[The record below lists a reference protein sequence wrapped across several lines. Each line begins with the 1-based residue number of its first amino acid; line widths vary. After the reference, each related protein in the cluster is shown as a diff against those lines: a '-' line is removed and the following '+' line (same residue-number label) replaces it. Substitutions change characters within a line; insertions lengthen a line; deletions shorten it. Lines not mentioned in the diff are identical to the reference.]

1 MRQTL
6 RRFISVLPLLAVLAL
21 PQTAWAQDV
30 QYWHHSWEFKQG
42 SYGVTNYSSNCTNY
56 KVLDAST
63 SLSASGDF
71 GVGDNPEW
79 DNGGYKWVVVKGDV
93 TVATLYIR
101 GEGHLILTD
110 GCKLTCTGGVWLSG
124 SSSLTIY
131 SQSSGENEGQLIVT
145 QNNKGCAGI
154 GSRKQEEANGSP
166 VSMGSLTIHG
176 GKIEATGA
184 QYGAGIGGGEDRGI
198 QSGCTYTQYGG
209 DVRAI
214 GGEKAAGLGG
224 GYAGHQGGDVT
235 IYGGKIYAR
244 SGAEGAGIGG
254 GSPSHGGGA
263 GGRVTIWGGIVEAQN
278 AGIEKYGAGIGGGY
292 ESAGGEINIHGGE
305 VNVKCYKLPEKA
317 YKFLAGAAIGNGGS
331 IINITGGK
339 IRAISIAKAAGIGY
353 DGYRSSWNSSLISS
367 SCQVNISGGT
377 IEARS
382 SDDGLG
388 IPVGSAISVGAG
400 ISAGPGG
407 RIIISGSA
415 DIQAYSGQSPSD
427 YDHSS
432 AAIGGPE
439 GSSYGYIEINGGTVY
454 AESSGVGAGIG
465 GGYKSTG
472 GTIVINGGNITA
484 KGGVDYDYRN
494 KNDESPEASAF
505 TSAGIGGGG
514 CGNGGKIFING
525 GTVYAQGGTIDKV
538 YFNGNTFSGSSAA
551 GIGGGSILP
560 RGTSA
565 DVDAGAGA
573 DVKITGGTVIA
584 IGGIDKDAAAIG
596 HSYNWAKKDISYYD
610 GTLSIYDGAKVT
622 SGASEDVALVTA
634 AANRV
639 SACHNQAYARIEPC
653 DHTAFGNYTYIDDD
667 RHTAHCLYCAY
678 SEQQAHEYTDGKCAC
693 GKEKEVKPETVSITL
708 YRAKDATSGEYDN
721 GLLLHVVKGEKY
733 TITTCNAPEGLT
745 FMGWMQDPS
754 EALADYEMR
763 DGDFRNLVDAGEE
776 LTPTTDI
783 NLYARYRYRYTDEWT
798 WSDDWSSATVTIKLG
813 DQTIVEN
820 QPAAVYPNS
829 LEPTAENPNGTF
841 SKKANYAWTKGD
853 GIVYNFSDIVSRP
866 VSLALTLSDDEDNS
880 ALLEQAVGT
889 TYQTVTLDGRTL
901 YKDGAWNTLCLPFD
915 VTIEDSPL
923 SGDGVVAQV
932 LNAEKSSLSD
942 DGHLSLTFADA
953 PETIPAG
960 TPFIIKWNN
969 TGNDLTNPQF
979 ENVTVTVPQPAS
991 AGFRGGS
998 FVGQFSPFQI
1008 TSGNLNAIVLLT
1020 GNNTLGYSKST
1031 RTLRS
1036 CRAHFEVLRQMTAG
1050 ARLMTGYSITFGPSA
1065 EADPTA
1071 VRSVTVGGGD
1081 NDGWYT
1087 LGGQRLSS
1095 RPTRQGIYVR
1105 QGRKVVI
1112 K

>member
-1 MRQTL
+1 MKQL
-6 RRFISVLPLLAVLAL
+6 SRRILLLLAL
-21 PQTAWAQDV
+21 PAMLAVGAQDALAQQEGV
-30 QYWHHSWEFKQG
+30 SYYYHKWDYDASQG
-42 SYGVTNYSSNCTNY
+42 KNRVFNFGANCTNY

-63 SLSASGDF
+63 SLSASKDF
-71 GVGDNPEW
+71 GVGDNREW
-79 DNGGYKWVVVKGDV
+79 DNGGYKWVVVKGNV
-93 TVATLYIR
+93 TINTLSVI

-124 SSSLTIY
+124 NSTLNIY

-145 QNNKGCAGI
+145 QSNKGCAGI
-154 GSRKQEEANGSP
+154 GSWKQEEANGSP

-176 GKIEATGA
+176 GHIEATGA

-214 GGEKAAGLGG
+214 GGEYAAGLGG

-263 GGRVTIWGGIVEAQN
+263 GGRVTIWGGIVEARN

-292 ESAGGEINIHGGE
+292 ESVGGEINIHGGE
-305 VNVKCYKLPEKA
+305 VNVESYKLPGA
-317 YKFLAGAAIGNGGS
+317 YGGRAGAAIGNGGS

-339 IRAISIAKAAGIGY
+339 IRAISIGKAAGIGY
-353 DGYRSSWNSSLISS
+353 DGYRSSWDTSIISS

-377 IEARS
+377 IEARNP
-382 SDDGLG
+382 G
-388 IPVGSAISVGAG
+388 AGAG

-415 DIQAYSGQSPSD
+415 DIKAYSGQKE

-439 GSSYGYIEINGGTVY
+439 NSSYGYIEINGGTVY
-454 AESSGVGAGIG
+454 AESTGVGAGIG

-484 KGGVDYDYRN
+484 KGGADTYCDGGMN
-494 KNDESPEASAF
+494 GEGNSETFATTF
-505 TSAGIGGGG
+505 TSAGIGGGVAG
-514 CGNGGKIFING
+514 DGGKIFING

-538 YFNGNTFSGSSAA
+538 EYYGKTYSGSSAA
-551 GIGGGSILP
+551 GIGGGSEETT
-560 RGTSA
+560 RGGTN
-565 DVDAGAGA
+565 DAGAGA

-596 HSYNWAKKDISYYD
+596 HSVNLAKKEISYYD

-622 SGASEDVALVTA
+622 SGASENVALVTDG
-634 AANRV
+634 ANRV
-639 SACHNQAYARIEPC
+639 SSCHKMRYAKIEAC
-653 DHTAFGNYTYIDDD
+653 DHAAFGNYTYINDNL
-667 RHTAHCLYCAY
+667 HTAHCLYCAY
-678 SEQQAHEYTDGKCAC
+678 SKEQAHEYTDGKCAC
-693 GKEKEVKPETVSITL
+693 GKKKEVKPETVSITL
-708 YRAKDATSGEYDN
+708 YRAKDATSGKYDN

-745 FMGWMQDPS
+745 FMGWMKDPS
-754 EALADYEMR
+754 EAPADYEMR
-763 DGDFRNLVDAGEE
+763 DGDFMKLVDAGKE
-776 LTPTTDI
+776 LTTEGDITTI

-820 QPAAVYPNS
+820 QVAKISDNS
-829 LEPTAENPNGTF
+829 LAPTAENPNGTF
-841 SKKANYAWTKGD
+841 GKSATYAWKKGND
-853 GIVYNFSDIVSRP
+853 IVYNFGDAVSRP

-889 TYQTVTLDGRTL
+889 TYETVTLSGRTL
-901 YKDGAWNTLCLPFD
+901 YKDGSWNTLCLPFA
-915 VTIEDSPL
+915 VTTASGPL

-932 LNAEKSSLSD
+932 LDAEKSSLSD
-942 DGHLSLTFADA
+942 DGKLALTFKDA
-953 PETIPAG
+953 PATIPAG
-960 TPFIIKWNN
+960 LPFVIKWNAEGSDIVSP
-969 TGNDLTNPQF
+969 TFND
-979 ENVTVTVPQPAS
+979 VTITTPQPAS
-991 AGFRGGS
+991 ADFRGGS

-1020 GNNTLGYSKST
+1020 DDNTLGYSKST

-1036 CRAHFEVLRQMTAG
+1036 CRAHFEVLREMTSG
-1050 ARLMTGYSITFGPSA
+1050 ARLMTGYSIIFGPSA

-1112 K
+1112 KQ

>member
-56 KVLDAST
+56 KVLDANT
-63 SLSASGDF
+63 SLSSSKDF

-124 SSSLTIY
+124 SSSLNIY

-145 QNNKGCAGI
+145 QSNKGCAGI
-154 GSRKQEEANGSP
+154 GSRKQEESNGSP

-176 GKIEATGA
+176 GHIEATGA

-198 QSGCTYTQYGG
+198 QNGCSYTQYGG

-235 IYGGKIYAR
+235 IYGGKIYAQ

-263 GGRVTIWGGIVEAQN
+263 GGRVTIWGGIVEARN
-278 AGIEKYGAGIGGGY
+278 AGIKKFGAGIGGGY

-305 VNVKCYKLPEKA
+305 VNAEYYMLPGSKGGR
-317 YKFLAGAAIGNGGS
+317 AGAAIGNGGS

-339 IRAISIAKAAGIGY
+339 IRAISIGRAAGIGY

-377 IEARS
+377 IEARN

-388 IPVGSAISVGAG
+388 ISVGAG
-400 ISAGPGG
+400 ISAGPEG

-415 DIQAYSGQSPSD
+415 DIQAYSGHSLSD

-454 AESSGVGAGIG
+454 AESTGVGAGIG
-465 GGYKSTG
+465 GGYKCTG

-484 KGGVDYDYRN
+484 KGGAGSHW
-494 KNDESPEASAF
+494 DEGLNGGGNSETFATTF
-505 TSAGIGGGG
+505 TSAGIGGGVAG
-514 CGNGGKIFING
+514 DGGKIFING

-538 YFNGNTFSGSSAA
+538 YFYGKTYSGSSAA
-551 GIGGGSILP
+551 GIGGGSEETT
-560 RGTSA
+560 RSGTN
-565 DVDAGAGA
+565 DAGAGA

-584 IGGIDKDAAAIG
+584 IGGVNGDAAAIG
-596 HSYNWAKKDISYYD
+596 HSVNLAKKEISYYD

-622 SGASEDVALVTA
+622 SGASENVALVTA

-639 SACHNQAYARIEPC
+639 SACHNKAYARIEAC
-653 DHTAFGNYTYIDDD
+653 NHAAFGNYTYIDDD
-667 RHTAHCLYCAY
+667 SHTAHCLYCAY
-678 SEQQAHEYTDGKCAC
+678 SKEQAHEYTGGKCAC
-693 GKEKEVKPETVSITL
+693 GKEQTGKPQTVSINI
-708 YRAKDATSGEYDN
+708 YRATDATSGQYDD
-721 GLLLHVVKGEKY
+721 GLQLHVVKGEKY

-745 FMGWMQDPS
+745 FMGWIQAATKP
-754 EALADYEMR
+754 ADYEMR
-763 DGDFRNLVDAGEE
+763 DGEKLVDAGKE
-776 LTPTTDI
+776 LTTEGDITTI

-798 WSDDWSSATVTIKLG
+798 WSDDWSSATVTIRQG
-813 DQTIVEN
+813 DKIILEN
-820 QPAAVYPNS
+820 QPAAVYDNS

-841 SKKANYAWTKGD
+841 GKLANYAWTKGN

-866 VSLALTLSDDEDNS
+866 VSLALTLSDNADNS

-889 TYQTVTLDGRTL
+889 TYQTVTLSGRTL
-901 YKDGAWNTLCLPFD
+901 YKDGSWNTLCLPFA
-915 VTIEDSPL
+915 VTIKDSPL

-953 PETIPAG
+953 PATIPAG
-960 TPFIIKWNN
+960 TPFIIKWSN
-969 TGNDLTNPQF
+969 TGKDLTNPQF
-979 ENVTVTVPQPAS
+979 KNVTVTVPQPAS
-991 AGFRGGS
+991 ADFRGGS

-1020 GNNTLGYSKST
+1020 GNNTLGYSQNP

-1071 VRSVTVGGGD
+1071 VRSVTVGGDD